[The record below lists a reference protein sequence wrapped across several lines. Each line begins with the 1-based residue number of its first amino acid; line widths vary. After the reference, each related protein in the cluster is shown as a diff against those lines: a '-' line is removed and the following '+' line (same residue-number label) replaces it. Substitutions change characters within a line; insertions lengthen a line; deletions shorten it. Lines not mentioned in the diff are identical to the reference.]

1 MYSKLA
7 FRNLKRSFKDYAI
20 YFLTLV
26 FGVCIFYTFNSIQ
39 SQSIM
44 LELNEVQAMAFE
56 QVDAIM
62 GFASIFVSSVLA
74 FLIVYSNNYLIK
86 RRKKEFGIYMTL
98 GMDKGNLSII
108 MFFETLLVGIIS
120 LGVGLALGVILSQGL
135 SVLTAKMFQVNMLKF
150 KFVFSYS
157 AMIKTLISFGIIYVL
172 VLMFN
177 SISIRKIQLI
187 DLINSSKKNE
197 NIKVRNI
204 WVSVIIF
211 ILSLAM
217 IGYAYYL
224 LLDKGISIISA
235 NVHGTSILLGS
246 IGTVLFFFS
255 LSGFLLKLVQSN
267 KKVYLRDLNMFVLRQ
282 INSKI
287 NTVFMSMSFIC
298 LSLFIGICML
308 AGGLGINSA
317 MNAELNELT
326 QYDET
331 IWNFEGVDIEE
342 YLKERNV
349 DIKEYSNNYVNY
361 INYKGN
367 LRYSNLLFE
376 DDIKGLSD
384 FYSIVND
391 GEVQI
396 ISLTKFNEIMKS
408 LDKDP
413 ITLNDG
419 EYALFYDVDKMTIAL
434 NNVLDKNKEIEV
446 NGHILKPG
454 FKEAIY
460 VVAYNQMMKS
470 NIITVIV
477 KDEVTSGLTPWT
489 SYLNFYYNEDN
500 GNIINEK
507 LSTIRDEA
515 QDKKESLIY
524 SITKEELIANSTSTG
539 AIISYLGI
547 YIGGIFL
554 IVSAAVLALQQLS
567 ESSDNISRYNLLK
580 KIGVDEGIINKSLL
594 TQIAIYFLMPLS
606 LALIHSIAGLEFSKR
621 IITLFGSI
629 SIMKNILIAL
639 AVLVIIY
646 GGYFIATYFG
656 AKKNINNNLE

>member
-44 LELNEVQAMAFE
+44 LELNEVQANAFDL
-56 QVDAIM
+56 VDSVM
-62 GFASIFVSSVLA
+62 GYASIFVSFVLA
-74 FLIVYSNNYLIK
+74 FLIVYANNYLIK

-98 GMDKGNLSII
+98 GMNKGNLSTII
-108 MFFETLLVGIIS
+108 FFETLLVGIMS
-120 LGVGLALGVILSQGL
+120 LAVGLGIGIILSQGL
-135 SVLTAKMFQVNMLKF
+135 SVLTAKMFQVNFLKF
-150 KFVFSYS
+150 KFVFSYN
-157 AMIKTLISFGIIYVL
+157 AMIKTLMSFGIIYIL

-187 DLINSSKKNE
+187 DLLNSSKKNE
-197 NIKVRNI
+197 NIKVRNVWI
-204 WVSVIIF
+204 SVIVF
-211 ILSLAM
+211 IVSLIM
-217 IGYAYYL
+217 IGSAYHIV
-224 LLDKGISIISA
+224 LDKGASTVGI
-235 NVHGTSILLGS
+235 NVNGTSILLGAV
-246 IGTVLFFFS
+246 GTFLFFFS

-267 KKVYLRDLNMFVLRQ
+267 KKFYLKDLNMFVLRQ

-287 NTVFMSMSFIC
+287 NTVFISMSFIC
-298 LSLFIGICML
+298 LSLFVGICML

-317 MNAELNELT
+317 INAELKDLT

-331 IWNFEGVDIEE
+331 IWSFEGVDIEE
-342 YLKERNV
+342 YLNERNV
-349 DIKEYSNNYVNY
+349 DIRDYSKDYVSY

-367 LRYSNLLFE
+367 LKYSDLLSE
-376 DDIKGLSD
+376 KDINKSKDL
-384 FYSIVND
+384 YPIVTD
-391 GEVQI
+391 AEVQI
-396 ISLTKFNEIMKS
+396 IQLTKFNEILEMANKS
-408 LDKDP
+408 P

-419 EYALFYDVDKMTIAL
+419 EYALFSDIDSLISPL
-434 NNVLDKNKEIEV
+434 NNVLDDNREINI
-446 NGHILKPG
+446 NGNILKPG
-454 FKEAIY
+454 INKTIE
-460 VVAYNQMMKS
+460 VVAYNQMMK
-470 NIITVIV
+470 NNLCTVIV
-477 KDEVTSGLTPWT
+477 KDDIVSGLTPWT
-489 SYLNFYYNEDN
+489 SYLNFNYNKDN

-507 LSTIRDEA
+507 LNIIREEA
-515 QDKKESLIY
+515 IKEKGNLLY
-524 SITKEELIANSTSTG
+524 SITKEELIASSTSTG

-567 ESSDNISRYNLLK
+567 ESTDNISRYNLLK
-580 KIGVDEGIINKSLL
+580 RIGVDEKIINKSLL

-639 AVLVIIY
+639 SILVIIY
-646 GGYFIATYFG
+646 GGYFSATYLG
-656 AKKNINNNLE
+656 AKKNINNIV

>member
-56 QVDAIM
+56 QVDQIM

-74 FLIVYSNNYLIK
+74 FLIVYANNYLIK

-98 GMDKGNLSII
+98 GMDKGNLSTII
-108 MFFETLLVGIIS
+108 FLETLLVGIIS
-120 LGVGLALGVILSQGL
+120 LVVGLGIGIILSQGL
-135 SVLTAKMFQVNMLKF
+135 SVLTAKMFQVNFLKF
-150 KFVFSYS
+150 KFVFSYN
-157 AMIKTLISFGIIYVL
+157 AMIKTLMSFGIIYIL

-187 DLINSSKKNE
+187 DLLNSSKKNE
-197 NIKVRNI
+197 NIKVRNVWI
-204 WVSVIIF
+204 SVIVF
-211 ILSLAM
+211 IVSLIM
-217 IGYAYYL
+217 VGSAYYIV
-224 LLDKGISIISA
+224 LDKGASTVGI
-235 NVHGTSILLGS
+235 NVNGTSILLGAV
-246 IGTVLFFFS
+246 GTFLFFFS
-255 LSGFLLKLVQSN
+255 LSGFLLKLVQS
-267 KKVYLRDLNMFVLRQ
+267 KKKFYLKDLNMFVLRQ

-287 NTVFMSMSFIC
+287 NTVFVSMSFIC
-298 LSLFIGICML
+298 LSLFVGICML

-317 MNAELNELT
+317 INAELKDLT

-331 IWNFEGVDIEE
+331 IWSFEGVDIEE
-342 YLKERNV
+342 YLNERNV
-349 DIKEYSNNYVNY
+349 DIRDYSKDYVSY

-367 LRYSNLLFE
+367 LKYSDLLSE
-376 DDIKGLSD
+376 KDINKSKDLYPIATD
-384 FYSIVND
+384 T
-391 GEVQI
+391 EVQI
-396 ISLTKFNEIMKS
+396 IPLTKFNEILEMANKS
-408 LDKDP
+408 P

-419 EYALFYDVDKMTIAL
+419 EYALFSDIDSLINPL
-434 NNVLDKNKEIEV
+434 NNALEDNREINI
-446 NGHILKPG
+446 NGNILKPG
-454 FKEAIY
+454 IKKAIE

-470 NIITVIV
+470 NLCTIIV
-477 KDEVTSGLTPWT
+477 KDDIVSGLTPWT
-489 SYLNFYYNEDN
+489 SYLNFNYNQDN
-500 GNIINEK
+500 GNVINEK
-507 LSTIRDEA
+507 LNIIREEA
-515 QDKKESLIY
+515 IKEKENLLY
-524 SITKEELIANSTSTG
+524 SITKEELIAGSTSTG

-567 ESSDNISRYNLLK
+567 ESTDNISRYNLLK
-580 KIGVDEGIINKSLL
+580 RIGVDEKIINKSLL

-639 AVLVIIY
+639 SVLVIIY
-646 GGYFIATYFG
+646 GGYFIATYLG
-656 AKKNINNNLE
+656 AKKNINNII

>member
-44 LELNEVQAMAFE
+44 LELNEVQTMAFE
-56 QVDAIM
+56 QVDQIM

-74 FLIVYSNNYLIK
+74 FLIVYANNYLIK

-98 GMDKGNLSII
+98 GMDKGNLSTII
-108 MFFETLLVGIIS
+108 FLETLLVGIIS
-120 LGVGLALGVILSQGL
+120 LVVGLGIGVILSQGL
-135 SVLTAKMFQVNMLKF
+135 SVLTAKMFQVNFLKF
-150 KFVFSYS
+150 KFVFSYN
-157 AMIKTLISFGIIYVL
+157 AMIKTLMSFGIIYIL

-187 DLINSSKKNE
+187 DLLNSSKKNE
-197 NIKVRNI
+197 NIKVRNVWI
-204 WVSVIIF
+204 SVIVF
-211 ILSLAM
+211 IVSLIM
-217 IGYAYYL
+217 IGSAYYIVL
-224 LLDKGISIISA
+224 EKGASTVGI
-235 NVHGTSILLGS
+235 NVNGTSILLGI
-246 IGTVLFFFS
+246 IGTFLFFFS
-255 LSGFLLKLVQSN
+255 LSGFLLKLVQS
-267 KKVYLRDLNMFVLRQ
+267 KKKFYLKDLNMFVLRQ

-287 NTVFMSMSFIC
+287 NTVFISMSFIC
-298 LSLFIGICML
+298 LSLFVGICML

-317 MNAELNELT
+317 LNADLEDLT

-331 IWNFEGVDIEE
+331 IWSFEGVDIEE
-342 YLKERNV
+342 YLSNRNINIR
-349 DIKEYSNNYVNY
+349 DYSKDYVSY

-367 LRYSNLLFE
+367 LKYSDLLSE
-376 DDIKGLSD
+376 KDINKSKDLYPIATD
-384 FYSIVND
+384 T
-391 GEVQI
+391 EVQI
-396 ISLTKFNEIMKS
+396 IPLTKFNEILEMLNNSPIS
-408 LDKDP
+408 LKDG
-413 ITLNDG
+413 D
-419 EYALFYDVDKMTIAL
+419 YALFSDIDSLINPL
-434 NNVLDKNKEIEV
+434 NNALEDNREINI
-446 NGHILKPG
+446 NGNILKPG
-454 FKEAIY
+454 IKKAIE

-470 NIITVIV
+470 NLCTIIV
-477 KDEVTSGLTPWT
+477 KDDIVSGLTPLT
-489 SYLNFYYNEDN
+489 SYLNFNYNQDN
-500 GNIINEK
+500 GNVINEK
-507 LSTIRDEA
+507 LNIIREKA
-515 QDKKESLIY
+515 IKENENLLY
-524 SITKEELIANSTSTG
+524 SITKEELIAGSTSTG

-567 ESSDNISRYNLLK
+567 ESTDNISRYNLLK
-580 KIGVDEGIINKSLL
+580 RIGVDEKIINKSLL

-639 AVLVIIY
+639 SILVIIY
-646 GGYFIATYFG
+646 GGYFIATYLG
-656 AKKNINNNLE
+656 AKKNINNIV